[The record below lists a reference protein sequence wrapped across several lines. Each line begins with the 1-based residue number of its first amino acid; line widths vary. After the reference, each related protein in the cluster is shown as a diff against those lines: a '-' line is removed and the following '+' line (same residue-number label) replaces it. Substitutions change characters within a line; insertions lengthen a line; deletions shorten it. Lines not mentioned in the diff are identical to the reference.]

1 MRSQRYRSWLKSATP
16 GKAPHLVKHMNTQY
30 TQYTHN
36 YTKNGRFCA
45 IPKFFRQLKQRIFKI
60 CFKKKSHCDSLLY
73 FRNTTTL
80 SLREKIHYSISD
92 FRQNST
98 TELSLLRDFKC
109 TYLNF
114 FSSAFYSVLRYHPQE
129 FESV

>member
-1 MRSQRYRSWLKSATP
+1 MAVFVQFL
-16 GKAPHLVKHMNTQY
+16 N
-30 TQYTHN
+30 
-36 YTKNGRFCA
+36 
-45 IPKFFRQLKQRIFKI
+45 FFGNLNSVFSKYAL
-60 CFKKKSHCDSLLY
+60 KKSYCDALLY

-80 SLREKIHYSISD
+80 SLREKINYSISD

-114 FSSAFYSVLRYHPQE
+114 FSSAFFTV
-129 FESV
+129 F